1 MKRFVYFVVLV
12 LGLSVL
18 GLSANSCSCKK
29 QVACAGCG
37 RSINPDD
44 PGVGIIYHNS
54 DDLYCPE
61 CINKWEKEQDEKRN
75 RELREKMFKGSR
87 FE

>member
-1 MKRFVYFVVLV
+1 MKRVVYFVVLV

-29 QVACAGCG
+29 QVVCDSCG
-37 RSINPDD
+37 RTFNPDE
-44 PGVGIIYHNS
+44 PGAGHF
-54 DDLYCPE
+54 DDGDLYCPE
-61 CINKWEKEQDEKRN
+61 CTKKWHEEQDEKRN